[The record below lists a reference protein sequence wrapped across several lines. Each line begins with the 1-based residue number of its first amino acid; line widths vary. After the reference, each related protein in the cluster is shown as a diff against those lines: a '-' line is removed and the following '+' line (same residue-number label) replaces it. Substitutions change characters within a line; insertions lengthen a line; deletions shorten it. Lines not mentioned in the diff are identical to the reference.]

1 MNLRSAPQLEA
12 ILANLPKSAGKKPLA
27 FVLSGHNGSG
37 KSTLWKERLAP
48 VLERPLINADRLIS
62 SILPEASPDGH
73 MVPWAAAL
81 RDNDARWQRLAQ
93 DGVQTFLGLIVDQK
107 MSFGFETVFSHWV
120 EHPNGTIESKV
131 DVIKNLQNAG
141 YYVVLIFV
149 GLHNVALSIARV
161 STRKAQ
167 GGHTV
172 DEQKLR
178 DRFPRTQKAV
188 GHAVTVADIAI
199 MFDNSFGPERAFS
212 LVRVQ
217 HGMKAKF
224 DCRDPS
230 IKCPVKL
237 ASVAD
242 HWLSKVCGPFEA
254 I

>member
-1 MNLRSAPQLEA
+1 MSASPAPQLEA
-12 ILANLPKSAGKKPLA
+12 LLANLPARAGKKPLA

-48 VLERPLINADRLIS
+48 VLKRPLINADRLIS
-62 SILPEASPDGH
+62 SILPEAGPSGH
-73 MVPWAAAL
+73 LVSWAAAL

-120 EHPNGTIESKV
+120 ENPDGTVESKV
-131 DVIKNLQNAG
+131 DVIKNLQQAG

-172 DEQKLR
+172 DEKKLR
-178 DRFPRTQKAV
+178 ERFPRTQKAV
-188 GHAVTVADIAI
+188 GHALAVADMSIL
-199 MFDNSFGPERAFS
+199 FDNSFGPERAFS

-217 HGMKAKF
+217 NGNKVRF
-224 DCRDPS
+224 DCRDPL
-230 IKCPVKL
+230 IKGPSKL
-237 ASVAD
+237 DVVAN
-242 HWLSKVCGPFEA
+242 HWLMNVCGPFV
-254 I
+254 

>member
-1 MNLRSAPQLEA
+1 MTAKSAPELKA
-12 ILANLPKSAGKKPLA
+12 LLANLSKSAGKKPLA

-37 KSTLWKERLAP
+37 KSTLWRERLAP

-62 SILPEASPDGH
+62 SILPEANADGH
-73 MVPWAAAL
+73 LVPWAAAL
-81 RDNDARWQRLAQ
+81 RDGDARWQRLAQ

-120 EHPNGTIESKV
+120 EHEDGTVESKV
-131 DVIKNLQNAG
+131 DIIKNLQSAG
-141 YYVVLIFV
+141 YYVILIFV
-149 GLHNVALSIARV
+149 GLYNVQLSIARV
-161 STRKAQ
+161 STRKAL

-188 GHAVTVADIAI
+188 GHAVTVADMAI
-199 MFDNSFGPERAFS
+199 MFDNSFGPDLAFR

-217 HGMKAKF
+217 KGKKVRF

-230 IKCPVKL
+230 IKGDAKL
-237 ASVAD
+237 AVVAD
-242 HWLSKVCGPFEA
+242 HWLSKICGKF
-254 I
+254 